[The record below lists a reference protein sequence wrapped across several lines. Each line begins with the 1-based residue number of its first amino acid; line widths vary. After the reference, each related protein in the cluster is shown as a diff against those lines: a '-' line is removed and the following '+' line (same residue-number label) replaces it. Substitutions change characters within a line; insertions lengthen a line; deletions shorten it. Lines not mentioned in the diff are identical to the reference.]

1 MKGTAVFR
9 CDASQ
14 TIGGGHVVRCMA
26 LAGALREAGWTVR
39 FAVSDETPRT
49 VRELDVAFPASLT
62 GMDAGGSDVARL
74 RSEWPGS
81 VDLLVVDHYGLGE
94 TFEQAAGGWARRILA
109 IDDFPN
115 RRHHCTHLVD
125 TTHGRRADEYAGLV
139 PSGAKLMCGSSY
151 AMLREPFRRRRASE
165 PSKTRAEADRL
176 AALVTFGM
184 TDAPDATGLALR
196 GLLPLAGMIDAVVV
210 LGASAPHAATVADLL
225 RGGAPSW
232 RLVTDA
238 DAATMAALTAEA
250 DLVIGA
256 PGSASYERCCLG
268 KPALLLQ
275 LADNQA
281 GNAAS
286 LVAAGAAE
294 LLGSIPGVTA
304 ADVEK
309 AVRRLVGD
317 PDRLAAMGAAAAK
330 VTDGRGVER
339 IVAALGAE

>member
-1 MKGTAVFR
+1 MTGTAVFR

-26 LAGALREAGWTVR
+26 LAAALREAGWAVR
-39 FAVSDETPRT
+39 FAVSDATPRT
-49 VRELDVAFPASLT
+49 VRELGDAFPASLT
-62 GMDAGGSDVARL
+62 GLRCDSSDSARL
-74 RSEWPGS
+74 RAEWPEGI
-81 VDLLVVDHYGLGE
+81 DLLVVDHYGLGE
-94 TFEQAAGGWARRILA
+94 AFEQAAGGWARRILV

-125 TTHGRRADEYAGLV
+125 TTHGRRAEDYAGLV

-151 AMLREPFRRRRASE
+151 AMLRGPFRRRRASG
-165 PSKTRAEADRL
+165 PLKAGGDRL

-184 TDAPDATGLALR
+184 TDAPNATGITLA
-196 GLLPLAGMIDAVVV
+196 GLLPLAGMIDVVVV

-225 RGGAPSW
+225 RGGAPFW

-294 LLGSIPGVTA
+294 LLGGIPGVTA

-309 AVRRLVGD
+309 AVRRLEGD
-317 PDRLAAMGAAAAK
+317 RDRLTAMGSAAAK
-330 VTDGRGVER
+330 ITDGRGVER
-339 IVAALGAE
+339 IVAALEAE